1 METKTNTYKND
12 LSNLI
17 TLTSPT
23 NFPDELKKFTPIY
36 FIMGIFLALLSGKDL
51 TYPIGFAIG
60 AGGGF
65 VIVNI
70 ISVFKVDALRNKLF
84 TLEKSLTKEELANL
98 ITLPLAKLN
107 FNYFFHFN
115 LHS

>member
-1 METKTNTYKND
+1 METKTNTFKND

-23 NFPDELKKFTPIY
+23 NFPDELKKYTPIY
-36 FIMGIFLALLSGKDL
+36 FIMIIFLSLLCGKEVTYAL
-51 TYPIGFAIG
+51 TIIVG

-65 VIVNI
+65 LIVNI
-70 ISVFKVDALRNKLF
+70 ISGFKVDALRKKLF
-84 TLEKSLTKEELANL
+84 TLEKNLTKEELANL

>member
-1 METKTNTYKND
+1 METNTSKND
-12 LSNLI
+12 LSNPI
-17 TLTSPT
+17 TLISPV
-23 NFPDELKKFTPIY
+23 NFTDELKKFTPIY
-36 FIMGIFLALLSGKDL
+36 FIMAIVLALLCGKDL
-51 TYPIGFAIG
+51 TYPFSFIIG

-84 TLEKSLTKEELANL
+84 TLEKNLTKEELANL